1 MNMMFGD
8 TELVEEVTNGD
19 VASATDAASEGKGS
33 ARLAANIRFRKWR
46 ELQRAFRWLFMF
58 DS

>member
-1 MNMMFGD
+1 MMFGD

-33 ARLAANIRFRKWR
+33 TRLAANIRFNKCR
-46 ELQRAFRWLFMF
+46 EVQRAFRWLFMF